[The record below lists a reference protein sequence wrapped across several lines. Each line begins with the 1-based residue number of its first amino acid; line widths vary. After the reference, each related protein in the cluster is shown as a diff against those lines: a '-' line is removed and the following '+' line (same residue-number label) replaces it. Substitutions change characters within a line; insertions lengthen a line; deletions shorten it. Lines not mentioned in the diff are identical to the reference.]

1 MFKLEQL
8 ALAMATVEGWRPQG
22 KTATAGG
29 SRSYRNHNPG
39 NLRSSP
45 FEVGKDGGFSVFK
58 TDWDG
63 LTAMIWDIRQKAQG
77 NTSTGL
83 GPEKTLLDLIK
94 VWAPASDNNDP
105 AGYLMQVCKMTGFSA
120 TMKLKELLP

>member
-8 ALAMATVEGWRPQG
+8 ALAMITIEGWHANG
-22 KTATAGG
+22 LTKTPGG

-45 FEVGKDGGFSVFK
+45 TEVKNVEGFSVFR
-58 TDWDG
+58 TDLDG
-63 LTAMIWDIRQKAQG
+63 WNAMIWDLTQKAKG

-83 GPEKTLLDLIK
+83 GPEKTLLDLVKI
-94 VWAPASDNNDP
+94 WAPAGDNNDP
-105 AGYLMQVCKMTGFSA
+105 AGYLMKICEQTGFKA
-120 TMKLKELLP
+120 TMKLKELLQ